1 MQRRTLITSATALG
15 AVLAAGPVLAQKKYA
30 PGITDTEIKFGQTGP
45 LSGPASA
52 YGTIGRVQTAYFKML
67 NEQGGVNGRKL
78 NLLVQDDG
86 YSPPKTVEQVR
97 RLVERDQV
105 AFIFNILGTAPNV
118 AVRKYLNERKIP
130 QLFTAAGASTFGDW
144 KNWPWTIVLQ
154 PSYQAEAKIYVEYL
168 KKTKPDA
175 KLALLTGNDDAGK
188 DYVEGIKHALGPD
201 GVKKH
206 IVAEAT
212 FESTDPNTDSQ
223 VLALRGS
230 GADTLFVH
238 GVSKWASMT
247 IRKVADIGWKP
258 TFILSATATS
268 VSGVLE
274 PAGLEKAK
282 GLITAYYLKDPND
295 PQWASDKG
303 FQDWL
308 AFMKKY
314 YPDGSIGDQ
323 LNVYGYTMA
332 QALVQTLKQCG
343 DDLSR
348 ENIMKQATSLDIALP
363 MLLPGIKVKTG
374 PQDYYGV
381 EAQRMMTFN
390 GKTWELFGDLIGD
403 N

>member
-1 MQRRTLITSATALG
+1 MLLKLASFALAG
-15 AVLAAGPVLAQKKYA
+15 VLAVAPALAQKKYA
-30 PGITDTEIKFGQTGP
+30 PGITDTEIKIGQTQP

-52 YGTIGRVQTAYFKML
+52 YGTISRVQSAYFRMI
-67 NEQGGVNGRKL
+67 NEQGGVNGRKI
-78 NLLVQDDG
+78 NLLTLDDA

-105 AFIFNILGTAPNV
+105 AFVFNILGTAPNV
-118 AVRKYLNERKIP
+118 SVRKYLNDKKIP
-130 QLFTAAGASTFGDW
+130 QLFTAAGASTFGDH

-154 PSYQAEAKIYVEYL
+154 PSYVDEAKIYVDYIR
-168 KKTKPDA
+168 KTKPDA

-188 DYVEGIKHALGPD
+188 DYVNGIKEALGPE
-201 GVKKH
+201 GVKKM

-212 FESTDPNTDSQ
+212 FESTDANTDSQ
-223 VLALRGS
+223 VLSLQAS

-238 GVSKWASMT
+238 GVSKWASQT
-247 IRKVADIGWKP
+247 IRKVYDVGWKP
-258 TFILSATATS
+258 MFILSATATS

-274 PAGLEKAK
+274 PAGLDKAK

-314 YPDGSIGDQ
+314 YPEGSLGDQ
-323 LNVYGYTMA
+323 LHVYGYTMA

-348 ENIMKQATSLDIALP
+348 ENIMKQAANLDIALP

-374 PQDYYGV
+374 PTDYYGV
-381 EAQRMMTFN
+381 QAQRMMRFN
-390 GKTWELFGDLIGD
+390 GKTWELFGELIGS

>member
-1 MQRRTLITSATALG
+1 MQSKLVALALAG
-15 AVLAAGPVLAQKKYA
+15 LLAAGSAFAEKKYA
-30 PGITDTEIKFGQTGP
+30 PGVSDTEIKVGQSFAM
-45 LSGPASA
+45 SGPASA
-52 YGTIGRVQTAYFKML
+52 YGTIARVEAAYFGMI
-67 NEQGGVNGRKL
+67 NRQGGVNGRKIE
-78 NLLVQDDG
+78 LVTLDDA

-118 AVRKYLNERKIP
+118 SVRKYLNDRKIP
-130 QLFTAAGASTFGDW
+130 QLFTGAGASTFGDHR
-144 KNWPWTIVLQ
+144 NFPWTIVLQ
-154 PSYQAEAKIYVEYL
+154 PSYVDEAKIYVEYIR
-168 KKTKPDA
+168 KHKPAA

-188 DYVEGIKHALGPD
+188 DYVHGIKQALGPELA
-201 GVKKH
+201 KKM

-223 VLALRGS
+223 VIALQAS

-238 GVSKWASMT
+238 GVSKWASQT

-258 TFILSATATS
+258 MFFLSATATS

-274 PAGLEKAK
+274 PAGLDKAK

-295 PQWASDKG
+295 PQWATDPG
-303 FQDWL
+303 FKDWL
-308 AFMKKY
+308 AFMKAE
-314 YPDGSIGDQ
+314 YPKGSTGDQ

-332 QALVQTLKQCG
+332 QALVQVLRQCG

-348 ENIMKQATSLDIALP
+348 ENIMKQAERLDIALP
-363 MLLPGIKVKTG
+363 MLLPGIRIKTG
-374 PQDYYGV
+374 PNDHYGIQ
-381 EAQRMMTFN
+381 AQRMMRFN

>member
-1 MQRRTLITSATALG
+1 MQRRTLTQA
-15 AVLAAGPVLAQKKYA
+15 AVALAAALTFGPALAQKGNA
-30 PGITDTEIKFGQTGP
+30 PGIDGKEIKIGQTMP
-45 LSGPASA
+45 LSGGASA
-52 YGTIGRVQTAYFKML
+52 YGTIARVEAAYFKMI
-67 NEQGGVNGRKL
+67 NEQGGVNGRKI
-78 NLLVQDDG
+78 NLMTLDDG

-118 AVRKYLNERKIP
+118 SVRKYLNERKIP
-130 QLFTAAGASTFGDW
+130 QLFTAAGASTFGDY
-144 KNWPWTIVLQ
+144 KEYPWTIVLQ
-154 PSYQAEAKIYVEYL
+154 PSYQAEAKIYVEWL

-175 KLALLTGNDDAGK
+175 KLAMLTGNDDAGK
-188 DYVEGIKHALGPD
+188 DYVAGIKAAMGPELA
-201 GVKKH
+201 KKM

-223 VLALRGS
+223 VVALQGS

-238 GVSKWASMT
+238 GVSKWASLT
-247 IRKVADIGWKP
+247 VRKVYDIGWKP

-274 PAGLEKAK
+274 PAGLDKAK

-295 PQWASDKG
+295 PQWVSDKG
-303 FQDWL
+303 YQDWL

-332 QALVQTLKQCG
+332 QALVQTLKQAG
-343 DDLSR
+343 NDLSR
-348 ENIMKQATSLDIALP
+348 ENIMKQAANLDVSLP
-363 MLLPGIKVKTG
+363 MLLPGIRIKTG
-374 PQDYYGV
+374 PTDYYGI
-381 EAQRMMTFN
+381 EAQRMMRFN
-390 GKTWELFGDLIGD
+390 GKTWELFGDLIGT